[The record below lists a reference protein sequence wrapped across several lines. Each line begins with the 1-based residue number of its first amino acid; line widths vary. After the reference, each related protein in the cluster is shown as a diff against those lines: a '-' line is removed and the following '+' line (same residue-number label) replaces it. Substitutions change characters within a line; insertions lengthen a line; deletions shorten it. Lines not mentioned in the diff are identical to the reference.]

1 MTTIAS
7 HYQKMT
13 IALGNANK
21 HTYLH
26 LVIKGQLILKANC
39 QAVNSSKKQKKE
51 LVFTTMRHVF
61 VHFLEESLARKKM
74 FRDYLIFRK
83 V

>member
-39 QAVNSSKKQKKE
+39 QAVNSSKKRMNE
-51 LVFTTMRHVF
+51 FVFTMYTVSEGKVVF
-61 VHFLEESLARKKM
+61 
-74 FRDYLIFRK
+74 LIWS
-83 V
+83 

>member
-26 LVIKGQLILKANC
+26 LVIKGQLISKANC
-39 QAVNSSKKQKKE
+39 QAVNSSKKRRNE
-51 LVFTTMRHVF
+51 FVFTQM
-61 VHFLEESLARKKM
+61 
-74 FRDYLIFRK
+74 
-83 V
+83 